1 MDPITTGLGTNLLAA
16 GLLNQGKK
24 RYQQFQAVCRKADF
38 HAEIDAIETEF
49 HNSLR
54 TAIEECTTAHEL
66 DDLADIGDHWETVI
80 ERLELSAGADDEA
93 DRLVFTSEQEAINRV
108 AQEIGTVCRYD
119 LETNPQLEQ
128 ALKRAVTEAYKEAVG
143 SFGERLVDAGLDQQF
158 VAEANI
164 EELAAIDALQ
174 DRLAEMHD
182 RLSHPRLYELYH
194 GNAAG
199 RRQASQMIDPQALEF
214 VSRPELDDNR
224 DVQRLLVLG
233 PGGSGKSRA
242 LAEFVA
248 TADQT
253 IEHIIRPK
261 AVLHTVTDLQPLR
274 SESFQG
280 DVLLVWDDIHAISP
294 ETGNTVFR
302 KAVFELEEF
311 LSPEHELHVIA
322 AAQSKW
328 VNLLPGNI
336 ERADS
341 PLWSGFEIVE
351 LGDLTEDS
359 IGTLF
364 DRVVAK
370 EGVVVPERVRT
381 AFVEK
386 AKKTDPSP
394 LYITSVVETVN
405 GMQVTMKDIER
416 LPEDALTIWQEQYE
430 AIKAANDE
438 RRFILWAVKLL
449 AEVGHS
455 QLSYHSLLQGI
466 HAHVLDRDELMFESS
481 LEELCRDQWFVPQA
495 ETAERTKY
503 TIHDVQIKAI
513 DESVNEHLREYS
525 TFLFETVERFLP
537 DTEGIGHRLHELYVR
552 YLFNRSVI
560 WDPQVLE
567 QHCEWALTLEPECAS
582 AHITYANILSETLL
596 SEALDASER
605 AKEHYE
611 EALAINS
618 ESSMAHYNYAKLL
631 SEEDSTVEEAKEHYE
646 RALAINSESSVV
658 HYNYA
663 KLLEEKL
670 DMPEKAKQHYKQT
683 LALAP
688 EYGVYHCR
696 YGNLLIDELDELEE
710 AKRHYKQALQLFQD
724 ESGHRSKLSTLSGL
738 IHVHRVWNNN
748 SMALDYCEHA
758 LKVHSANSSDR
769 RWFEGIHALL
779 TETDSR
785 SRYRHGLTAI
795 CDDQSDLSRDLFEQ
809 VWINRDDH
817 LTGSASTEV
826 VFGAG
831 VMLAALTRMN
841 GDDSQAV
848 EEILSCIEPS
858 VLTPSISI
866 LYASL
871 NGESADSVD
880 VSITDEPP
888 ADIPALERQVVAH
901 ILDHDEH

>member
-16 GLLNQGKK
+16 GLLNRGKK
-24 RYQQFQAVCRKADF
+24 RYQQFQAACRKAEF

-66 DDLADIGDHWETVI
+66 DDVADIGDHWGTVI
-80 ERLELSAGADDEA
+80 ERLKITAVADDDA
-93 DRLVFTSEQEAINRV
+93 DRLVFTSEQEAVTRM
-108 AQEIGTVCRYD
+108 AQEIGAVYGYD
-119 LETNPQLEQ
+119 LATNPQLEQ
-128 ALKRAVTEAYKEAVG
+128 ALKRAVTEAYEEAVY

-182 RLSHPRLYELYH
+182 RLSHPRLYELYP
-194 GNAAG
+194 GDADG
-199 RRQASQMIDPQALEF
+199 RRRASQMIDQQALEF
-214 VSRPELDDNR
+214 VSRPELNNNR
-224 DVQRLLVLG
+224 DAQRLLVLG

-242 LAEFVA
+242 LAELVA
-248 TADQT
+248 TSDQT

-261 AVLHTVTDLQPLR
+261 AALHTVSDLQPLR
-274 SESFQG
+274 GELFQG
-280 DVLLVWDDIHAISP
+280 DVLLVWDDIHEIGR
-294 ETGNTVFR
+294 ETDNTLFR
-302 KAVFELEEF
+302 KMVFELEEF
-311 LSPEHELHVIA
+311 LSPEHELYVIA

-336 ERADS
+336 ERTDS

-351 LGDLTEDS
+351 LGDLAEES

-364 DRVVAK
+364 DRGVAK
-370 EGVVVPERVRT
+370 EGIDVPEGVRT

-394 LYITSVVETVN
+394 LYITSVVETVD
-405 GMQVTMKDIER
+405 GMQVTMKDIEG

-438 RRFILWAVKLL
+438 RRFILLAVKLL
-449 AEVGHS
+449 AELGPS
-455 QLSYHSLLQGI
+455 QLYYHSLLQGI
-466 HAHVLDRDELMFESS
+466 HAHVLDRDELMFEPP

-503 TIHDVQIKAI
+503 TIHDVQIEAI
-513 DESVNEHLREYS
+513 DELVNGHLREYS
-525 TFLFETVERFLP
+525 TFLFGVVERYLP
-537 DTEGIGHRLHELYVR
+537 DTEGIEHQLHDLYVK

-560 WDPQVLE
+560 WDPQVIE
-567 QHCEWALTLEPECAS
+567 QHCDRALTLEPACAS
-582 AHITYANILSETLL
+582 AHITYANILSETL
-596 SEALDASER
+596 DASER

-611 EALAINS
+611 EAVAIDS
-618 ESSMAHYNYAKLL
+618 ESSMAHYNYAIFL

-670 DMPEKAKQHYKQT
+670 EMPKKAKQHYKQT

-724 ESGHRSKLSTLSGL
+724 ESGHRAKLSTLSGL
-738 IHVHRVWNNN
+738 IRIHRAWNND

-758 LKVHSANSSDR
+758 LEIHSANSSDR
-769 RWFEGIHALL
+769 RWFEGIRALL

-785 SRYRHGLTAI
+785 SRYRHGLTAV
-795 CDDQSDLSRDLFEQ
+795 CDDHCDLSRDLFER
-809 VWINRDDH
+809 VWTNHDDY
-817 LTGSASTEV
+817 LTESASTEV

-831 VMLAALTRMN
+831 VMLAALTRRD
-841 GDDSQAV
+841 GDDTQAV

-858 VLTPSISI
+858 VLAPSISI

-888 ADIPALERQVVAH
+888 ADIPALERQAVAH
-901 ILDHDEH
+901 VLDHDEH